1 MNLQKSNPCL
11 TGRLMRAIFPAA
23 LATAAFLLFP
33 FWNVHAQPVT
43 LRYGQIPSTIKTI
56 SALSFS
62 IGQRK
67 GLFAQEGINLEMMPI
82 EGGAANMVVAPN
94 KSVVD
99 TTPTAPPSL

>member
-1 MNLQKSNPCL
+1 
-11 TGRLMRAIFPAA
+11 MRTIF
-23 LATAAFLLFP
+23 LTAAASVVFLFCP
-33 FWNVHAQPVT
+33 FLIVTAQPVT

-67 GLFAQEGINLEMMPI
+67 GFFAQEGINLEMMPI
-82 EGGAANMVVAPN
+82 EGGAANMVVAVN

-99 TTPTAPPSL
+99 ITRTARPT